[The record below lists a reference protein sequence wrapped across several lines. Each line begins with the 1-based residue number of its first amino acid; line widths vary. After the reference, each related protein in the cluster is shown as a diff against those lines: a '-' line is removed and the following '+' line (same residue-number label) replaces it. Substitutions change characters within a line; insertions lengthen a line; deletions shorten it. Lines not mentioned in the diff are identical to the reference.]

1 MSKFTKIIVGRIL
14 VTDAACEHLQVRKVV
29 GLLSFV
35 RGLHMVV
42 AVVAVFYERERRETW
57 GGGYSTAGPFGK

>member
-1 MSKFTKIIVGRIL
+1 MQRVNIYKFAKSLASSLLFG
-14 VTDAACEHLQVRKVV
+14 AC
-29 GLLSFV
+29 
-35 RGLHMVV
+35 MVV